1 VREPPAPSY
10 LRSGP
15 PDADRRITRLS
26 TLLSLPAAA
35 LVLFAAGCGNTQQ
48 QNVQSPGAA
57 PETVLPSPQLQ
68 TESAPPGDVPAPATQ
83 PPASP

>member
-1 VREPPAPSY
+1 MNQALPASRRLHGRR
-10 LRSGP
+10 LRQIGP
-15 PDADRRITRLS
+15 
-26 TLLSLPAAA
+26 LLSLPAAA
-35 LVLFAAGCGNTQQ
+35 LVLVVAGCGNTQQ
-48 QNVQSPGAA
+48 QTVQSPGGA

>member
-1 VREPPAPSY
+1 MRERRAPRTGHRVMGARV
-10 LRSGP
+10 LVALP
-15 PDADRRITRLS
+15 LAAVA
-26 TLLSLPAAA
+26 LSLAA
-35 LVLFAAGCGNTQQ
+35 CGNTQQ
-48 QNVQSPGAA
+48 QTVQSPGAA